1 MRKTKFIVH
10 VSIELED
17 SMIEEALRYTVDKEN
32 KIYEIGES
40 ENLRKDSY
48 PMLSAILARLA
59 EYCAIQSEE

>member
-32 KIYEIGES
+32 KTYEIGEA
-40 ENLRKDSY
+40 ENLREDSY
-48 PMLSAILARLA
+48 SMLSVILAQLA
-59 EYCAIQSEE
+59 EHCAIQSEE